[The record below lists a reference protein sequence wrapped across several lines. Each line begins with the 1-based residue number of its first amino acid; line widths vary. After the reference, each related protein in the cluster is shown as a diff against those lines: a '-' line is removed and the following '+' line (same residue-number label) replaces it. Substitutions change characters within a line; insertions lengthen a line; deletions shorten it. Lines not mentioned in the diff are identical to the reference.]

1 MSRAGPEIEAEV
13 AWTGPVPR
21 PSTVLADQRASD
33 PPMLPE
39 RAFAHGAA
47 TNTCTQTPG
56 PRARCP
62 PQPETSTHP
71 ELLGP
76 LGRRIARAAE
86 DAQLVAVSR
95 SDDLI
100 RVIDGYA
107 EEANMIESLR
117 QEGVTTVAGR
127 RLVDEPPWYWP
138 DR

>member
-1 MSRAGPEIEAEV
+1 M
-13 AWTGPVPR
+13 
-21 PSTVLADQRASD
+21 
-33 PPMLPE
+33 
-39 RAFAHGAA
+39 
-47 TNTCTQTPG
+47 
-56 PRARCP
+56 
-62 PQPETSTHP
+62 
-71 ELLGP
+71 
-76 LGRRIARAAE
+76 
-86 DAQLVAVSR
+86 AVSR